1 MKTKVLSALMVGL
14 MTKGCLAKQELVA
27 SEMEHLTEVSEPVL
41 LTRNAQGLSA
51 KRAVRDPFELP
62 AIEIQTQNNSV
73 ENHLSTCQPTINCPL
88 NNWLLKGTI
97 IGAKAASAFL
107 QTPQGEI
114 KRATTEQSLDS
125 GTMVVEQIT
134 VDSVVMREVFS
145 EPENRSVRHSLK
157 LR

>member
-1 MKTKVLSALMVGL
+1 MKTKVLSALVVGL
-14 MTKGCLAKQELVA
+14 MAKGCLAKQALVA
-27 SEMEHLTEVSEPVL
+27 SKMDYLTEASASVL
-41 LTRNAQGLSA
+41 LARDAQGLSA

-62 AIEIQTQNNSV
+62 VIETQTQNNSV
-73 ENHLSTCQPTINCPL
+73 ENQLSTCQPTIDCPL

-125 GTMVVEQIT
+125 GAMVVEQIT
-134 VDSVVMREVFS
+134 ADSVVMREVLS
-145 EPENRSVRHSLK
+145 EPERRSVRHSLK